1 MLKRDKKRCRIVC
14 KSQNVCPEEEGSSWM
29 ADHSRARHM
38 GLVSA
43 DPRDD
48 YDFVV
53 FGSKNPPVDARRFP
67 PNRSGTQGQED
78 KALPAPPNQEYGE
91 F

>member
-1 MLKRDKKRCRIVC
+1 
-14 KSQNVCPEEEGSSWM
+14 
-29 ADHSRARHM
+29 M

-67 PNRSGTQGQED
+67 PNRPGTQGQED